1 MRPDHRL
8 DSCRFTTPSPDN
20 RHELPRLPEPKRT
33 ATAMP
38 SGLAVGGV
46 CGGVEVAA
54 MQADGA
60 DVFGECGACVR
71 AVWHRAVLRVARV
84 RGFGGIAGWLQDGS
98 GCQKPP
104 ANRRQ
109 AASFGARG

>member
-1 MRPDHRL
+1 MLAGRRWA
-8 DSCRFTTPSPDN
+8 SSRSTTPSPDN

-33 ATAMP
+33 ARAMP

-60 DVFGECGACVR
+60 DVPR
-71 AVWHRAVLRVARV
+71 
-84 RGFGGIAGWLQDGS
+84 
-98 GCQKPP
+98 
-104 ANRRQ
+104 
-109 AASFGARG
+109 